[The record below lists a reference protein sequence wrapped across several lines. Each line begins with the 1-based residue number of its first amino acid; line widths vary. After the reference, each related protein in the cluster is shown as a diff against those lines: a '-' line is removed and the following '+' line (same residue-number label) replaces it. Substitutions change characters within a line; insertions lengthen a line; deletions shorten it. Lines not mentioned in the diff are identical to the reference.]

1 MKPTISNAFR
11 DSTPGAS
18 NRMDINGVAHVNPE
32 IAGGAS
38 PESPS
43 ASDRLNAARN
53 SRSAELASMQV
64 DLRETEFGWSLEMS
78 PMQALDALES
88 LDPQDVVQPSLNFL
102 VSMEQSAWRISDAD
116 MPLAKIAQRLNLT
129 PIDAISDIQL
139 VLDEASLREL
149 VSVCQPTRLL
159 VVAIDGPI
167 ELRDAEVINKSI
179 DAGRSPL
186 LCELRATAALEVLGD
201 RNVVLHSR
209 SRDQALAMVAENFRH
224 YLAARMEKPLSRFS
238 APQTWQIQRLLDES
252 GMLTVRPIETQIFS
266 TSIDVGV
273 NTSRER
279 FDAPA
284 RRSLI
289 YDRPSDSWHDEP

>member
-11 DSTPGAS
+11 DSPSRAS
-18 NRMDINGVAHVNPE
+18 NRMDINGVGHVNPE
-32 IAGGAS
+32 GAS
-38 PESPS
+38 TPAPSPPS
-43 ASDRLNAARN
+43 AAERLNSPRN
-53 SRSAELASMQV
+53 SRSADLASMQV
-64 DLRETEFGWSLEMS
+64 DLRETDFGWSLELS

-88 LDPQDVVQPSLNFL
+88 LNPHDIEQPTLNFL
-102 VSMEQSAWRISDAD
+102 VSMEQSAWRVGDAD

-129 PIDAISDIQL
+129 PVETISDDQL
-139 VLDEASLREL
+139 VLDEASVREL
-149 VSVCQPTRLL
+149 VSLCQPTRLL

-167 ELRDAEVINKSI
+167 ESRDAQVVNKCI
-179 DAGRSPL
+179 DAGKSPL

-224 YLAARMEKPLSRFS
+224 YLAARMERPLSNFS
-238 APQTWQIQRLLDES
+238 APQTWHIERLLDES

-279 FDAPA
+279 FGAPA
-284 RRSLI
+284 KRSLI